1 MKVLDGLKYSRE
13 HEWIKVVGNKAYVG
27 ITDYAQHSLGEIV
40 FVELPEINAYLDA
53 GDVLGVVESVKAAS
67 DVYAPVAGKVVEVNE
82 SLLDDPACLNQDPY
96 ENWIA
101 VLEIPDDA
109 SLDDLMDASEYESY
123 CAGEE

>member
-1 MKVLDGLKYSRE
+1 MKVLEGLKYSRE